1 MEKFFIYSK
10 KMSGVRLAWWDNYAL
25 QMQHLTADN
34 AVFDMFNTQEF
45 KDEVEKRIQQEAA
58 LVVLDEAALEKEYA
72 AAIDAALR
80 QEVAQEVKKKVT
92 LEKVQSI
99 SKPLR
104 REEI

>member
-1 MEKFFIYSK
+1 
-10 KMSGVRLAWWDNYAL
+10 MSGVRLAWWDNYVL

-45 KDEVEKRIQQEAA
+45 KEEVEKRIQQEAA
-58 LVVLDEAALEKEYA
+58 LVVLDEAALEREYA

-80 QEVAQEVKKKVT
+80 QEVAQQVKKKVA
-92 LEKVQSI
+92 LEKVQLM